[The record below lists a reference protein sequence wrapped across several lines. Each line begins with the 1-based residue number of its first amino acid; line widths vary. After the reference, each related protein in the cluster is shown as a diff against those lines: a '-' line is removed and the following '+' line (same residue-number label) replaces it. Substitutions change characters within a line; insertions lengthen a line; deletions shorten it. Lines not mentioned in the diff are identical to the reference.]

1 MSVLCLAIV
10 SADNAPLYLRTRNG
24 FEGLDENEQDI
35 HFLYILHA
43 SLDMV
48 EERQLQPQNR
58 ETYLGLL
65 SQTETYKVFGLLS
78 ATRIKII
85 LMVSTNTNQML
96 R

>member
-1 MSVLCLAIV
+1 MSVLCLAVI

-24 FEGLDENEQDI
+24 FEGREDDNQDI
-35 HFLYILHA
+35 QLLYILHA
-43 SLDMV
+43 SLDV
-48 EERQLQPQNR
+48 IEERQLQPQNR

-85 LMVSTNTNQML
+85 LMVSTNQML